1 MLAILK
7 GFRSLSG
14 VAEKKKIILYF
25 EKMKKNSFAI
35 RVQRVMRGWRARRK
49 VEAMRD
55 EKARD
60 GFKGIAFRM
69 LAMAVKNLAELYR
82 E

>member
-7 GFRSLSG
+7 GFKRLTG
-14 VAEKKKIILYF
+14 IAEKKKTILYF

-60 GFKGIAFRM
+60 GLKGIAFRM
-69 LAMAVKNLAELYR
+69 LAMAVKNVAELYR